1 MGGSSRAARHQG
13 VPVERNGIEHVAED
27 ERRGRVSSS
36 FTLWFSGNLQ
46 YSAIVVGAL
55 PTAFLGL
62 SFGQAALALTVGTLA
77 GSLLLGLTSSMGPR
91 AGTAQMVQSRG
102 PFGYVGNVLPA
113 SLLFMTG
120 FGFFAVNTALGAY
133 IVRYLSGIPFL
144 AAVALVAGFQM
155 AVVVVGHDLVHKIER
170 ALVPV
175 MGVLFVV
182 VTVYGLTA
190 GHLSA
195 PGKGAEHGVVGA
207 MLTAVALSSSRTFG
221 FAICASDY
229 TRYLPVGTSRKKV
242 TGATFLGAA
251 AAGLWMHLLGA
262 AIGSV
267 IFPKSPTDLVTA
279 IAPSAVAVLALL
291 PLLASTVAAG
301 VIDIYS
307 GSLALLIADLPL
319 RRWVSALVT
328 GLAGGSLAWW
338 AGLGDTAFAHFQNFL
353 FVMGYWVGPWLGVTL
368 TDHLMSLRG
377 EGVRAAWFYDRTWR
391 FGPGLPAF
399 VLGVLASVP
408 FMNQTLYAGPLA
420 ARYPFLGDITYWIG
434 GTVAALSYWT
444 IRRTRRS
451 WSVSAHVPHPPDAEE
466 PTTDRSTV

>member
-1 MGGSSRAARHQG
+1 MGGSSGAPRHQSF
-13 VPVERNGIEHVAED
+13 PVESNGIEHVAED
-27 ERRGRVSSS
+27 ERRGKVSSS

-62 SFGQAALALTVGTLA
+62 SFGQAALALTVGTLV
-77 GSLLLGLTSSMGPR
+77 GSLLLGLTSAMGPR

-102 PFGYVGNVLPA
+102 PFGYVGNFLPTL
-113 SLLFMTG
+113 LLFMTG

-133 IVRYLSGIPFL
+133 IVRYLFGIPFL
-144 AAVALVAGFQM
+144 GAVVLVAGFQM
-155 AVVVVGHDLVHKIER
+155 VIVVIGHDLVHKVER
-170 ALVPV
+170 ALVPI
-175 MGVLFVV
+175 MGALFVV
-182 VTVYGLTA
+182 VTVYGLMA
-190 GHLSA
+190 GELTA
-195 PGKGAEHGVVGA
+195 PGKGTEHGVVGA

-229 TRYLPVGTSRKKV
+229 TRYLPTDTSRGKV

-251 AAGLWMHLLGA
+251 VAGLWMHLLGA

-267 IFPKSPTDLVTA
+267 IFPQSPTDLVTA
-279 IAPSAVAVLALL
+279 IAPPVVAVIALI

-307 GSLALLIADLPL
+307 GSLALLIADLPM
-319 RRWVSALVT
+319 RRWVSALAT
-328 GLAGGSLAWW
+328 GVAGGSLAWW
-338 AGLGDTAFAHFQNFL
+338 AGQGDAAFAHFQNFL

-377 EGVRAAWFYDRTWR
+377 DGVRPAWFYDRSWR
-391 FGPGLPAF
+391 IGPGLPAF
-399 VLGVLASVP
+399 VLGVLVSVP
-408 FMNQTLYAGPLA
+408 FMNQTLYVGPVA

-434 GTVAALSYWT
+434 GAVAALVYVV
-444 IRRTRRS
+444 IRRTRPS
-451 WSVSAHVPHPPDAEE
+451 WSVGAHTLD
-466 PTTDRSTV
+466 TGLDRSPV

>member
-1 MGGSSRAARHQG
+1 MGGSSGAARHQG
-13 VPVERNGIEHVAED
+13 VPVESNGIEHVSED

-62 SFGQAALALTVGTLA
+62 SFGQAALALTVGTLV

-102 PFGYVGNVLPA
+102 PFGYLGNFLPTL
-113 SLLFMTG
+113 LLFMTG

-133 IVRYLSGIPFL
+133 IVRYLFGIPFL
-144 AAVALVAGFQM
+144 GAVVLVAGFQM
-155 AVVVVGHDLVHKIER
+155 VIVVIGHDLVHKVER

-182 VTVYGLTA
+182 VTVYGLMA
-190 GHLSA
+190 GHLTA

-229 TRYLPVGTSRKKV
+229 TRYLPIGTSRKKV

-251 AAGLWMHLLGA
+251 VAGLWMHLLGA

-267 IFPKSPTDLVTA
+267 IFPESPTDLVTA
-279 IAPSAVAVLALL
+279 IAPSAVAVLALI

-307 GSLALLIADLPL
+307 GSLALLIADIPM

-328 GLAGGSLAWW
+328 GVAGGSLAWW
-338 AGLGDTAFAHFQNFL
+338 AGLGDAAFANFQNFL

-377 EGVRAAWFYDRTWR
+377 DGVRPAWFYDRTWR
-391 FGPGLPAF
+391 VGPGLPAF
-399 VLGVLASVP
+399 VLGVLVSVP
-408 FMNQTLYAGPLA
+408 FMNQTLYVGPLA

-434 GTVAALSYWT
+434 GAVAALAYWA
-444 IRRTRRS
+444 IRRTRNS
-451 WSVSAHVPHPPDAEE
+451 WSVRDHAARVAQDTAI
-466 PTTDRSTV
+466 DRSTV

>member
-1 MGGSSRAARHQG
+1 MSGSSGARRHQTL
-13 VPVERNGIEHVAED
+13 PVESNGIEHVPED
-27 ERRGRVSSS
+27 ARRGKVSSS

-62 SFGQAALALTVGTLA
+62 SFGQAALALAVGTLV

-102 PFGYVGNVLPA
+102 PFGYAGNFLPTMM
-113 SLLFMTG
+113 LFMTG

-133 IVRYLSGIPFL
+133 IVRYLFGIPFL
-144 AAVALVAGFQM
+144 GAVVLVAGLQM
-155 AVVVVGHDLVHKIER
+155 GIVVIGHDLVHKVER
-170 ALVPV
+170 ALVPL

-182 VTVYGLTA
+182 VTVYGLLA
-190 GHLSA
+190 GDLTA

-221 FAICASDY
+221 YAICASDY
-229 TRYLPVGTSRKKV
+229 TRYLPTGTSRKKV

-251 AAGLWMHLLGA
+251 TAGLWMHLLGA

-267 IFPKSPTDLVTA
+267 IFPQSPTDLVTA
-279 IAPSAVAVLALL
+279 IAPPVVAVIALV

-307 GSLALLIADLPL
+307 GSLALLIADLPM
-319 RRWVSALVT
+319 RRWVSALAT
-328 GLAGGSLAWW
+328 GVAGGSLAWW
-338 AGLGDTAFAHFQNFL
+338 AGLGDAAFAHFQNFL
-353 FVMGYWVGPWLGVTL
+353 FLMGYWVGPWLGVTL
-368 TDHLMSLRG
+368 TDHLVFQRRH
-377 EGVRAAWFYDRTWR
+377 GVRAAWFYDRTWR
-391 FGPGLPAF
+391 VGPGLPAF
-399 VLGVLASVP
+399 VLGVLVSVP
-408 FMNQTLYAGPLA
+408 FMNQALYVGPLA

-434 GTVAALSYWT
+434 GTVASLAYVA
-444 IRRTRRS
+444 IRYARPS
-451 WSVSAHVPHPPDAEE
+451 WSVRTRTQDTAS
-466 PTTDRSTV
+466 TRMDRSPA